1 MGVADPVTRA
11 QDHRRAT
18 AHLRRADP
26 VLSRIIARLG
36 PCRLEGDPDGN
47 RFAALAE
54 SIFYQ
59 QITGKAA
66 ASIHRRFL
74 ALYPGVDYPTT
85 EQVLRTPPAKLRGA
99 GLSTAKVK
107 YLRDLAQ
114 RVAEGEVDLKRIHRL
129 PDEAVV
135 ENLITVKGIGE
146 WTAQMFLIFHL
157 GRPDVLP
164 TGDYGLRKAVQREY
178 RQPALPSA
186 RQLTAL
192 AEPWRPHRTVATWY
206 LWQST
211 EPIIFGTRD
220 KDGP

>member
-36 PCRLEGDPDGN
+36 PCRLESDPDGN

-99 GLSTAKVK
+99 GLSAAKVK

-114 RVAEGEVDLKRIHRL
+114 RVADGEVDLERIHRL

-135 ENLITVKGIGE
+135 ENLTTVKGIGE

-157 GRPDVLP
+157 GRLDVLP
-164 TGDYGLRKAVQREY
+164 VGDYGLRKAIQREY
-178 RQPALPSA
+178 RFDALPGVEK
-186 RQLTAL
+186 LL
-192 AEPWRPHRTVATWY
+192 ELGEPWRPYRTVATWY
-206 LWQST
+206 LWRSSQ
-211 EPIIFGTRD
+211 PILFGSRAS
-220 KDGP
+220 PRP